1 MRQFYC
7 LVTLVL
13 LRHFSISELWIDYFS
28 FCHWNGLCLWIVH
41 KSLIKAMLIS
51 IFPTIIIC
59 TFMNLLSSKGHLIYF
74 SQVSFLSFRRSLS
87 FCSSIQGSKS
97 RYLIAPQIYI
107 QTTLSFLSLFLC
119 RNNKQNN
126 TLIPQF
132 RRIKT
137 KVFQPAFFW
146 VNLNPENSQLSRL
159 LIQNNMLKSL

>member
-1 MRQFYC
+1 MNSTQISYKSYVNFNFPHYYYLHFYEPPFFQ
-7 LVTLVL
+7 
-13 LRHFSISELWIDYFS
+13 RNF
-28 FCHWNGLCLWIVH
+28 
-41 KSLIKAMLIS
+41 
-51 IFPTIIIC
+51 
-59 TFMNLLSSKGHLIYF
+59 KGHLIYF